1 MGFTTLLFSAVFS
14 RQQNKAGIAPW
25 REACCV
31 TWTTKFNPSWQ
42 PWKFWKS
49 LLDLQVNAHSIYC
62 SYLISLLELVL
73 SVDFLSTIVD
83 SLASC
88 CWSSMTSWLFCRTRS
103 LFISSSRLCDSGIS
117 PVMSY
122 INIIIN
128 IIVMGLFIYWAA
140 DTLQYYCQI
149 TGCYHSI
156 G

>member
-1 MGFTTLLFSAVFS
+1 MDLQHFWIAHITMSFHVSKTRLALLHAGRHVVSPEQRNWTQVGS
-14 RQQNKAGIAPW
+14 RENS
-25 REACCV
+25 E
-31 TWTTKFNPSWQ
+31 
-42 PWKFWKS
+42 KS
-49 LLDLQVNAHSIYC
+49 VLDLQVNAHGNYW

-88 CWSSMTSWLFCRTRS
+88 CWSSITSWLFCRTRS

-128 IIVMGLFIYWAA
+128 IIVMSLFIYS
-140 DTLQYYCQI
+140 LMK
-149 TGCYHSI
+149 S
-156 G
+156 